1 MRGSAI
7 IAAIALAWAASANA
21 QAAYSPPERDFS
33 AAFPKPPT
41 VHAGGATDPSK
52 PGGDRSYV
60 DDEGDHGFLVAVSQF
75 RDGVVPAAPDA
86 GFYQRALDI
95 FIKASGSDKQS
106 SRPVSLAGRPA
117 VEGVIRT
124 PDGSVMAVR
133 LVAKGNRV
141 YTVAWAHPA
150 AVTSTVDGDH
160 FFDSFAFVGP

>member
-1 MRGSAI
+1 MRGLAI
-7 IAAIALAWAASANA
+7 IAAIALAWAESANA

-33 AAFPKPPT
+33 AVFPKPPT
-41 VHAGGATDPSK
+41 IHANGAADPSK

-60 DDEGDHGFLVAVSQF
+60 DDEGDNGFLVAVSQF
-75 RDGVVPAAPDA
+75 RDGVVPATPDA

-106 SRPVSLAGRPA
+106 SRSVSLAGQPA
-117 VEGVIRT
+117 IEGVIRT

-133 LVAKGNRV
+133 LVARGNRV

-160 FFDSFAFVGP
+160 FFQSFALTGQ